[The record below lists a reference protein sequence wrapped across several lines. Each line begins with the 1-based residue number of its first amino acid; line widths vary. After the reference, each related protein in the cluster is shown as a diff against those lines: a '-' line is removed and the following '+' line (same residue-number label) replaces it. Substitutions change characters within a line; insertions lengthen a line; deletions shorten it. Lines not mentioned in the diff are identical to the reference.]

1 MYLSLKYFKSERLTK
16 IKHHAYDN
24 LFIWKDVV
32 EDIFDGMGGKSTAKN
47 KSDLNALVQSG
58 DKRVTISAADVTTK
72 PTTKDLVI
80 ISSVRHQIVDIKTQQ
95 AQGTDVSYELYVRN

>member
-1 MYLSLKYFKSERLTK
+1 MS
-16 IKHHAYDN
+16 
-24 LFIWKDVV
+24 
-32 EDIFDGMGGKSTAKN
+32 KN

-80 ISSVRHQIVDIKTQQ
+80 ISSVRHQIVDIKKN
-95 AQGTDVSYELYVRN
+95 LRNIKYFYYCFPIFK